1 MKKNKVECIQ
11 LVENIHQ
18 VLYAIINLHIKSDTP
33 GSLPPSMLYHVGK
46 FTETIHKVHTFLEAQ
61 QDGNRIK
68 NLFRQSELNTLVKDC
83 RAGLQH
89 AMEVFKIES
98 GASIYLNASIM
109 QKTADNLHKELLEMI
124 SSLLDGTDMDKASS
138 MHNTLNSSQMSSE
151 SFSMLPSKPKIFY
164 GRESELA
171 SILKTLDQECAR
183 IIILGPAVLHHADVT
198 AKYEHCFFVSCD
210 SATTSIEIAAL
221 IGDHIGLK
229 PGKDLTQP
237 LLRYFAGQSTCLLIL
252 DNLETVW
259 EPMGSRVGVE
269 ELLSLLTDIA
279 HLALLITMRGAER
292 PAKVC
297 WTRPFLEP
305 LKPLSDDAARQ
316 TFLDIADDFHEPKD
330 IQSVLNL
337 TNNMPLAVD
346 LIAHLV
352 DNEGCPSVLAR
363 WETEKTGLLSVGHDR
378 RSNIDTSIRI
388 SLSSPRLTSSPGAMD
403 LLRLLSV
410 LPDGLSDIELLHSD
424 LAIQDILTCKVVL
437 LSTSLAYQDDKK
449 QLKSLVPIREHM
461 QHFHPPPSSL
471 IQSLQKYFHTV
482 LDLYEKYRGSQQMAT
497 SIHQIKSNF
506 GNLNQILLRGLHA
519 DNTDTTGTI
528 MCVLNLASF
537 SRLTGR
543 EWLSL
548 MDEIP
553 NALPQPCNH
562 KLEVRFMTEII
573 SSSHRKTIDNLDVLV
588 SQARSHFQH
597 FNDPVLEALFYR
609 ALAHHYNTIS
619 NYAEAIPLAEK
630 ALSLVK
636 TAGVTREQ
644 PRILNSL
651 ANLLIG
657 TGEYISAQK
666 LAIEAQMYARLSA
679 NLQEEAEGLRL
690 EACYCREFGNYK
702 HSAFLLQRGRELL
715 RLCGLSGGNIDTI
728 ILSNEANTFDMKSE
742 YNKAKLMHI
751 QIAQT
756 TSPTQDVINHA
767 YALLNIADLDISIGG
782 SQHDS
787 GMVFCEIQMARL
799 KLREG
804 DTLSASRI
812 FLKYLQW
819 PWIGNLQ
826 ISSHCLESLAD
837 IDSWAGINFHQKS
850 IWTVVYLAHASKF
863 HGKLALHKALLSLG
877 KVFLADGDERT
888 AENLFTVA
896 LDGFTFMDIHRS
908 RADCMLCLGDI
919 AKKQGHLVKASALWT
934 DARPLFEQSLQA
946 KDVSRIDSRL
956 AKKI

>member
-1 MKKNKVECIQ
+1 RLNSVVASLRLAVPLLNELNNAFGAFSLHAISETILSLIAVLQNVKKNKVECIQ

-18 VLYAIINLHIKSDTP
+18 VLYAIINLHIKLDTP

-46 FTETIHKVHTFLEAQ
+46 FTETIHKIHTFLEAQ

-124 SSLLDGTDMDKASS
+124 SSLSDGTDMDKASS

-183 IIILGPAVLHHADVT
+183 ITILGPGGMGKTSLARAVLHHADVT
-198 AKYEHCFFVSCD
+198 AKYEHRFFVSCD

-292 PAKVC
+292 PAKVR

-305 LKPLSDDAARQ
+305 LKPLSDDAAQ
-316 TFLDIADDFHEPKD
+316 QIFLDIADDFHEPKD

-388 SLSSPRLTSSPGAMD
+388 SLSSPRLISSPGAMD

-562 KLEVRFMTEII
+562 KL
-573 SSSHRKTIDNLDVLV
+573 
-588 SQARSHFQH
+588 
-597 FNDPVLEALFYR
+597 
-609 ALAHHYNTIS
+609 
-619 NYAEAIPLAEK
+619 
-630 ALSLVK
+630 
-636 TAGVTREQ
+636 
-644 PRILNSL
+644 
-651 ANLLIG
+651 
-657 TGEYISAQK
+657 
-666 LAIEAQMYARLSA
+666 
-679 NLQEEAEGLRL
+679 
-690 EACYCREFGNYK
+690 
-702 HSAFLLQRGRELL
+702 
-715 RLCGLSGGNIDTI
+715 
-728 ILSNEANTFDMKSE
+728 
-742 YNKAKLMHI
+742 
-751 QIAQT
+751 
-756 TSPTQDVINHA
+756 
-767 YALLNIADLDISIGG
+767 
-782 SQHDS
+782 
-787 GMVFCEIQMARL
+787 
-799 KLREG
+799 
-804 DTLSASRI
+804 
-812 FLKYLQW
+812 
-819 PWIGNLQ
+819 
-826 ISSHCLESLAD
+826 
-837 IDSWAGINFHQKS
+837 
-850 IWTVVYLAHASKF
+850 
-863 HGKLALHKALLSLG
+863 
-877 KVFLADGDERT
+877 
-888 AENLFTVA
+888 
-896 LDGFTFMDIHRS
+896 
-908 RADCMLCLGDI
+908 
-919 AKKQGHLVKASALWT
+919 
-934 DARPLFEQSLQA
+934 
-946 KDVSRIDSRL
+946 
-956 AKKI
+956 

>member
-1 MKKNKVECIQ
+1 MPHQPTVTRERFNSVIASLRLAVPLLDQLNNAFGAFSLHAISQTILSLIAVLQNVKKNKVECIQ

-18 VLYAIINLHIKSDTP
+18 VLYAIINLHVKSDTP
-33 GSLPPSMLYHVGK
+33 GSLPLSMLYHVGK
-46 FTETIHKVHTFLEAQ
+46 FTETIHKIHTFLEAQ

-68 NLFRQSELNTLVKDC
+68 NLFRQ
-83 RAGLQH
+83 
-89 AMEVFKIES
+89 
-98 GASIYLNASIM
+98 
-109 QKTADNLHKELLEMI
+109 KTADNLHEELLEMI
-124 SSLLDGTDMDKASS
+124 SSLSDGTDMDKASS
-138 MHNTLNSSQMSSE
+138 NLQASSKHLTRNVHE
-151 SFSMLPSKPKIFY
+151 SQF
-164 GRESELA
+164 
-171 SILKTLDQECAR
+171 LDQVEWE
-183 IIILGPAVLHHADVT
+183 
-198 AKYEHCFFVSCD
+198 KQ
-210 SATTSIEIAAL
+210 AL
-221 IGDHIGLK
+221 QELFYI
-229 PGKDLTQP
+229 TQ
-237 LLRYFAGQSTCLLIL
+237 S
-252 DNLETVW
+252 
-259 EPMGSRVGVE
+259 MGTHGVPCGRRR
-269 ELLSLLTDIA
+269 LLSLLTDIA

-292 PAKVC
+292 PGKVR
-297 WTRPFLEP
+297 WTHPFLEP

-330 IQSVLNL
+330 IQSVLSL

-378 RSNIDTSIRI
+378 RSNIDISIGI
-388 SLSSPRLTSSPGAMD
+388 SLSSPRLTSSAGAMD

-424 LAIQDILTCKVVL
+424 LAIQDILTCKVAL
-437 LSTSLAYQDDKK
+437 LTS
-449 QLKSLVPIREHM
+449 
-461 QHFHPPPSSL
+461 PPSTL
-471 IQSLQKYFHTV
+471 IPHSIPSEILSYSFG
-482 LDLYEKYRGSQQMAT
+482 LYEKHYGSQQMAT

-506 GNLNQILLRGLHA
+506 GNLNQILLQGLHA
-519 DNTDTTGTI
+519 NNTDTTGTI
-528 MCVLNLASF
+528 I
-537 SRLTGR
+537 LTGR

-562 KLEVRFMTEII
+562 KLEA
-573 SSSHRKTIDNLDVLV
+573 SSHI
-588 SQARSHFQH
+588 QH

-609 ALAHHYNTIS
+609 ALAYHYNTIS

-636 TAGVTREQ
+636 TAGVTIEQ

-651 ANLLIG
+651 ANLLIN
-657 TGEYISAQK
+657 TGAYISAQK

-679 NLQEEAEGLRL
+679 NLQHEAEGLGL
-690 EACYCREFGNYK
+690 EARCCRESGNYK
-702 HSAFLLQRGRELL
+702 HSVFLLQRGRELL
-715 RLCGLSGGNIDTI
+715 RLCGLSGCNIDNI
-728 ILSNEANTFDMKSE
+728 ILNNEANTLDIKSE
-742 YNKAKLMHI
+742 YNKAKLIHI

-767 YALLNIADLDISIGG
+767 YALLNIADLDITTGG
-782 SQHDS
+782 SQHDVNYNLDKANGFFSSVNEKS

-804 DTLSASRI
+804 DTLNASPI

-819 PWIGNLQ
+819 PSIGNHQ
-826 ISSHCLESLAD
+826 ISSHCLDSLAD
-837 IDSWAGINFHQKS
+837 IDSWAGINFHQKFM
-850 IWTVVYLAHASKF
+850 WTAVYLAHASKF

-877 KVFLADGDERT
+877 KVFLADGDEWT

-956 AKKI
+956 ADSTTSIYHDTAEAIN